1 MPYRV
6 EHPIVRTLAA
16 ILLLGCASPKAVP
29 VSDPNQ
35 ATDTGLEVGSLAL
48 QGVEFTIAHILAHEE
63 ARERIAIALPDG
75 GILVLRIVSAAPVTA
90 ADGGP

>member
-6 EHPIVRTLAA
+6 EHLIVRTLAA
-16 ILLLGCASPKAVP
+16 ILFLGCASPKAVP

-90 ADGGP
+90 ADGSP